1 VGSPKANLTGQ
12 ENKMEE
18 TKALDTG
25 IPCGIPECPECA
37 KRQAEV
43 EMAEEMNF
51 AILIALVPVMVF
63 TLINFTGL
71 V

>member
-1 VGSPKANLTGQ
+1 MDEP
-12 ENKMEE
+12 
-18 TKALDTG
+18 KALDTG
-25 IPCGIPECPECA
+25 ISCGVPDCPECA
-37 KRQAEV
+37 KRQAET

-51 AILIALVPVMVF
+51 AILVALVPVMAF